1 VSSDAV
7 GVLAHCGS
15 HALNDNYSDPDDF
28 FPQVGTAFF
37 LFADGSVRPV
47 SVKTDVDIIRALATR
62 NGGEV
67 VSPDS
72 Y

>member
-1 VSSDAV
+1 MSAGGRKRERQFLVP
-7 GVLAHCGS
+7 
-15 HALNDNYSDPDDF
+15 NYSDPDDF
-28 FPQVGTAFF
+28 FTPHVGTAFF

-62 NGGEV
+62 HGGEIIN
-67 VSPDS
+67 PND

>member
-1 VSSDAV
+1 MGRVLSAGFEPASVPATGLSLHVST
-7 GVLAHCGS
+7 
-15 HALNDNYSDPDDF
+15 AL
-28 FPQVGTAFF
+28 F

-67 VSPDS
+67 VSPDV

>member
-1 VSSDAV
+1 MTTT
-7 GVLAHCGS
+7 G
-15 HALNDNYSDPDDF
+15 DPDDF
-28 FPQVGTAFF
+28 FAPHVGTAFF

-47 SVKTDVDIIRALATR
+47 SVKTDVDIIRALATH

-67 VSPDS
+67 VNPDS

>member
-1 VSSDAV
+1 MRRDLGIA
-7 GVLAHCGS
+7 
-15 HALNDNYSDPDDF
+15 
-28 FPQVGTAFF
+28 
-37 LFADGSVRPV
+37 SVPPV

-67 VSPDS
+67 VNPDS

>member
-1 VSSDAV
+1 
-7 GVLAHCGS
+7 
-15 HALNDNYSDPDDF
+15 
-28 FPQVGTAFF
+28 

-67 VSPDS
+67 VNPDS